1 MEPIEL
7 YDIITLEDGEEYT
20 AIKILNEDNN
30 KYLLLAWTNEDENID
45 LEKIRIVKE
54 IKKNDKI
61 LIEEVDDE
69 GLLKKLSKTFLESL
83 KDDLNEE

>member
-20 AIKILNEDNN
+20 AIKILTEGNN

>member
-20 AIKILNEDNN
+20 AIKILNEDNK

-45 LEKIRIVKE
+45 LEKIKIVKE

>member
-69 GLLKKLSKTFLESL
+69 ELLKKLSKTFLESL